1 MRRLFKR
8 TIVCLIAVMMIVSS
22 LPFSAISVQAGT
34 SSLSLQYSG
43 ILINSTSAS
52 NRYSKNSSTNVATLT
67 VVNDMQASNSDVGY
81 AGFDISSFSV
91 GDDEIVEAEYS
102 FDELIENSGGER
114 EDCGLTV
121 YYPTKNV
128 SDFLKNFSSSN
139 CSFSSG
145 SGLKTHTSSSD
156 SNYDST
162 TFIST
167 VKSYY
172 GLVELSSY
180 DSIIEQSKNTTVTQ
194 TLDIGPAIKAAKA
207 AGLSTATICFMLSQA
222 GGQAATA
229 SSSTTHFSGSS
240 FWSDTKVVLNNLSVS
255 ATTKAA
261 TPDYYKNQI
270 NVSNASVKVP
280 SETYVNTASDNT
292 DFMKGVV
299 YTSGWTSNGIT
310 KLASNSNSALYFQ
323 FGMNGLSNAVA
334 IYTGDNDIRFPVIA
348 FNRANGSSNHTYIH
362 YISLSS
368 SSFALGLDWYRCS
381 GEQDL
386 TSSTDPQAFSKET
399 GGTHLTNNYFTTND
413 TKQWR
418 NYIKYTG
425 SGDTTNYYEKLPTT
439 FNFCAQYGYNPK
451 SSGSG
456 YYENDKT
463 ITLNHSMYVLN
474 MKPYKNIVDSLST
487 DYNNVNSLAWK
498 YTDES
503 LINYYKAVLDIIN
516 FDISNYVSSISSE
529 SDVQTA
535 ANAIKTVVNNYN
547 SAKNNLNYKTLNVT
561 FHRLNGEDVTVS
573 VIAGNALGSLPTNST
588 AKHIENTKTHYTYA
602 WDSSVTTSTI
612 PQADVTYNEVAT
624 VSDCTIQAGGTCSI
638 CGGQLLDLSAYNTA
652 YNEAA
657 TTITT
662 HITGTRIY
670 TDDSI
675 SEYKTIVKNANDS
688 ISSVTTQAEVDNLT
702 ATIIAA
708 KSVLRKNSCTV
719 NFVLYSDDS
728 TSPEDTE
735 TYSKEYGSV
744 FNLNLN
750 EITKDTVK
758 AIIVKTD
765 DGKTQTKVYPSGST
779 FTLYVTKDVEVEV
792 YVTSS
797 PSETTT
803 EYSKVTFL
811 GKNGNIVNVKY
822 VEKAATLDTSDITAP
837 EIPFYNFSGWDKAS
851 VTGTGSDIYV
861 RASYSYKATDADKCN
876 IHFVENGEITWE
888 KAYTYDS
895 YVYLN
900 GADKSKMY
908 ALASDKAGTKILT
921 YLDGIEF
928 YAPKTADIYVVEVES
943 KSAKIAITGNFKEE
957 LTESSVEKVAA
968 SFNCKFY
975 LPEGCTPIEWGAYI
989 SSGTTTKTVKAESIS
1004 GGNEYTIR
1012 MKIKKTLVT
1021 GGSVTSFTGKAY
1033 LIYKDSNGTTHT
1045 IVSDPVEQSLT

>member
-34 SSLSLQYSG
+34 GNVTVGNYGVIYNGSG
-43 ILINSTSAS
+43 
-52 NRYSKNSSTNVATLT
+52 NRYDSSTKCLKLANDGRDSNFDIGFVNFKSDDLT
-67 VVNDMQASNSDVGY
+67 VADNEAVS
-81 AGFDISSFSV
+81 
-91 GDDEIVEAEYS
+91 AEYS
-102 FDELIENSGGER
+102 FRLNKNISGCAE
-114 EDCGLTV
+114 CLGLTV
-121 YYPTKNV
+121 YYATANLT
-128 SDFLKNFSSSN
+128 DFNRTSNGQFSMTNNSSSIYGGAVGADHIGKAQTFYGLN
-139 CSFSSG
+139 TLGSF
-145 SGLKTHTSSSD
+145 TFDTSTD
-156 SNYDST
+156 T
-162 TFIST
+162 TFT
-167 VKSYY
+167 V
-172 GLVELSSY
+172 
-180 DSIIEQSKNTTVTQ
+180 
-194 TLDIGPAIKAAKA
+194 DIGDAINYAKSNS
-207 AGLSTATICFMLSQA
+207 LSYATVIFMLSAQGDYDTSNPDS
-222 GGQAATA
+222 GGTN
-229 SSSTTHFSGSS
+229 G
-240 FWSDTKVVLNNLSVS
+240 WSDTYVYVNEDSFTATTTEMSENETLKKYISQNINTTQSVPADTTVS
-255 ATTKAA
+255 AISNYSDYFKGIKA
-261 TPDYYKNQI
+261 T
-270 NVSNASVKVP
+270 
-280 SETYVNTASDNT
+280 DNT
-292 DFMKGVV
+292 FPDPGTTQIQYGNVWQRFKLF
-299 YTSGWTSNGIT
+299 GI
-310 KLASNSNSALYFQ
+310 
-323 FGMNGLSNAVA
+323 GNAVA
-334 IYTGDNDIRFPVIA
+334 VYTGPNCDIRFPVM
-348 FNRANGSSNHTYIH
+348 FEANTGSTSKEVQIQWLSYSSSPFAVSSNNWVRSAGWSNFNDAT
-362 YISLSS
+362 S
-368 SSFALGLDWYRCS
+368 S
-381 GEQDL
+381 GESVHNFYSTYGTTKSNNTAYFY
-386 TSSTDPQAFSKET
+386 TSDNKTFK
-399 GGTHLTNNYFTTND
+399 
-413 TKQWR
+413 
-418 NYIKYTG
+418 NYIAYTG
-425 SGDTTNYYEKLPTT
+425 SGNTTQYYDVLSNAS
-439 FNFCAQYGYNPK
+439 FSYCGYVK
-451 SSGSG
+451 SNNTETRSA
-456 YYENDKT
+456 
-463 ITLNHSMYVLN
+463 ITQSASNQYVLN
-474 MKPYKNIVDSLST
+474 YYAI
-487 DYNNVNSLAWK
+487 
-498 YTDES
+498 ES
-503 LINYYKAVLDIIN
+503 LRTGTEFKNKFAT
-516 FDISNYVSSISSE
+516 VSSNDSIYYDSDLNTYYTAVKNMLDFTISDLTVSN
-529 SDVQTA
+529 VTTKA
-535 ANAIKTVVNNYN
+535 ANIKSLIEAYN
-547 SAKNNLNYKTLNVT
+547 SAVSGLRYKYT
-561 FHRLNGEDVTVS
+561 
-573 VIAGNALGSLPTNST
+573 
-588 AKHIENTKTHYTYA
+588 YTYA
-602 WDSSVTTSTI
+602 DNSTTVVPAYNDSEAYSKAPTNTNTT
-612 PQADVTYNEVAT
+612 DKTYTGNSQHTWTEYTWPTTPTNYGFIEIAT
-624 VSDCTIQAGGTCSI
+624 VYTKDCSIQTGGTCSV

-675 SEYKTIVKNANDS
+675 SEYKAIVKNANDS
-688 ISSVTTQAEVDNLT
+688 ISSVTKQAEVDNLT

-728 TSPEDTE
+728 TSADDTE

-797 PSETTT
+797 PSETAT

-822 VEKAATLDTSDITAP
+822 VEKDATISTNDIKAP
-837 EIPFYNFSGWDKAS
+837 EIPFYSFSGWDKAS

-876 IHFVENGEITWE
+876 IHFVKNGEITWE

-928 YAPKTADIYVVEVES
+928 YAPKTSDIYVVEVES

-989 SSGTTTKTVKAESIS
+989 SSGSTTKTVKAESIS

-1012 MKIKKTLVT
+1012 MKVKKTLVT
-1021 GGSVTSFTGKAY
+1021 AGTVTSFTGKAY